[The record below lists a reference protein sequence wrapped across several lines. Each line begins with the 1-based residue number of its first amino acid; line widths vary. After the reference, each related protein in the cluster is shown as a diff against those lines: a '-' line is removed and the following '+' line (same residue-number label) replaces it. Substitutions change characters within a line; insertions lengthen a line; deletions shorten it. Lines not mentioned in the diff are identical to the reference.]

1 MTISKLQYDFLIVEN
16 TALREKLK
24 ETVVTK
30 DKEIAELKA
39 LLGGD
44 LKELP
49 RVDMGVS
56 VEEKQALWPNEERID
71 VISQNG
77 ATGEHYARMGGRSCG
92 KTIGGGSS
100 SIGAGSGD

>member
-1 MTISKLQYDFLIVEN
+1 MTISKLQHDFLIVEN

-49 RVDMGVS
+49 RIDMGVS
-56 VEEKQALWPNEERID
+56 VEEKRHLWSEDDAKRQEAVD
-71 VISQNG
+71 QNG
-77 ATGEHYARMGGRSCG
+77 NTGFHYEQV
-92 KTIGGGSS
+92 KQDWTLVK
-100 SIGAGSGD
+100 